1 MEHWHTTDAVWPDG
15 SPDDLAWLSALDDLP
30 ALERADVKVGIGIA
44 TGADKIYIQ
53 KQADVEPSRLVP
65 MVTPGAIKGP
75 RFEWTGEHLVSPWH
89 GRSLVDIADYPKLRS
104 FTSTT
109 ANASGVET

>member
-53 KQADVEPSRLVP
+53 KQADVEPSRL
-65 MVTPGAIKGP
+65 ASIFHDGP
-75 RFEWTGEHLVSPWH
+75 VWGWSAPV
-89 GRSLVDIADYPKLRS
+89 
-104 FTSTT
+104 
-109 ANASGVET
+109 ASRLF

>member
-1 MEHWHTTDAVWPDG
+1 
-15 SPDDLAWLSALDDLP
+15 
-30 ALERADVKVGIGIA
+30 
-44 TGADKIYIQ
+44 
-53 KQADVEPSRLVP
+53 

-104 FTSTT
+104 FYEHHGERLRSRNVAKRAATWWRTIDSFNPSLLGRVSLCVKPEGDR
-109 ANASGVET
+109 A